1 MTKPLSMA
9 GIFRLLE
16 KIAHK
21 PQQGL
26 NAKVKHYETVVPVL
40 KRVN

>member
-16 KIAHK
+16 KIAHR

-26 NAKVKHYETVVPVL
+26 NAKVKYPETVNYIV
-40 KRVN
+40 KRVD

>member
-1 MTKPLSMA
+1 MPKPLSMA

-16 KIAHK
+16 KIGHR

-26 NAKVKHYETVVPVL
+26 NAKVKHYENVTHVL
-40 KRVN
+40 KRVD

>member
-1 MTKPLSMA
+1 MPKPLTMA

-16 KIAHK
+16 KVGHR

-26 NAKVKHYETVVPVL
+26 NAKVKYPETVNYIVR
-40 KRVN
+40 RVD

>member
-16 KIAHK
+16 KIAHR

-26 NAKVKHYETVVPVL
+26 NAKVKYFETVNHVL

>member
-1 MTKPLSMA
+1 MPKPLTMA

-16 KIAHK
+16 KVGHR

-26 NAKVKHYETVVPVL
+26 NAKVRYPETVNYIVR
-40 KRVN
+40 RVD